1 MKVHPAVTTTLMS
14 FRVLSG
20 STESTKDERK
30 VQLRKKARSLVI
42 VLTKVWYGGGRSGGR
57 LGGRPKRHQD
67 KRTHLWYFHSTIGDQ
82 ASLQPLLKE
91 E

>member
-14 FRVLSG
+14 LRVLIG

-30 VQLRKKARSLVI
+30 VQSRKKARSLVI
-42 VLTKVWYGGGRSGGR
+42 VVTKVWYGGGSGGR

-67 KRTHLWYFHSTIGDQ
+67 KRAHLWYFHSTIGDQ